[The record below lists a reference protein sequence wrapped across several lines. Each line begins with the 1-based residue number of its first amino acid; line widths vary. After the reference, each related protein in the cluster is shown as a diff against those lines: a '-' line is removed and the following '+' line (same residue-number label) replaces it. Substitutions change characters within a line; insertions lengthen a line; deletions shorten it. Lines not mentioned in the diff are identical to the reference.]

1 MTIAKLFALHANA
14 ITLVLIEASIVKG
27 KEIPLEILRQP
38 KTTKNG
44 EIIPFTNTNN
54 SNNATIFPIKQ
65 CPTDC

>member
-1 MTIAKLFALHANA
+1 MTIAKLFALHANT
-14 ITLVLIEASIVKG
+14 ITLVLIEASIVKA

-44 EIIPFTNTNN
+44 EIMPFTNTNN